1 LILLL
6 KNLIFYLFV
15 IDPQGHFGVSL
26 GDLFLFGCFMKP
38 VSQTQTIRK
47 SILDEIG
54 KTPILRIRKLTDH
67 LKPGV
72 EVWAK
77 LEMFNPGGSVK
88 DRPALQMILDAE
100 ASGELTPGKVILD
113 STSGNTGIAYA
124 MIGAVKGYQVE
135 LVMPSSVSIERRYV
149 IESYGAKLILSDPLE
164 GSDGAILMSRDI
176 FAADPGR
183 YFKPDQYNNPSNPRA
198 HYLHTAP
205 EIWEQTPGR
214 VTHFVA
220 TLGTS
225 GTLMGTGKRLK
236 ELNPDVQVVA
246 IEPPEFHGIEGL
258 KNMDVS
264 IIPGIYD
271 TSVWD
276 QKVQVETE
284 EAYDAAR
291 SLTHRLGLLVGQSC
305 GAAMVGALKVAET
318 LDEGVVVT
326 LFADSGEKYMSTPL
340 WRLDE
345 RGEHV

>member
-1 LILLL
+1 M
-6 KNLIFYLFV
+6 NT
-15 IDPQGHFGVSL
+15 
-26 GDLFLFGCFMKP
+26 
-38 VSQTQTIRK
+38 VSQTQMIRK
-47 SILDEIG
+47 TILDEIG
-54 KTPILRIRKLTDH
+54 NTPILRIRKLTDH
-67 LKPGV
+67 LKPNV

-100 ASGELTPGKVILD
+100 ESGLLTPGKVILD

-124 MIGAVKGYQVE
+124 MIGAVKGYRVE

-149 IESYGAKLILSDPLE
+149 IQAYGAELILSDPLE
-164 GSDGAILMSRDI
+164 GSDGAIVMCREVL
-176 FAADPGR
+176 AKDPER
-183 YFKPDQYNNPSNPRA
+183 YYKPDQYNNPSNPKA

-205 EIWEQTPGR
+205 EIWMQTQGR

-225 GTLMGTGKRLK
+225 GTLIGTGRRLK
-236 ELNPDVQVVA
+236 ELNPNIQVVA
-246 IEPPEFHGIEGL
+246 VEPPEFHGIEGL

-276 QKVQVETE
+276 QKVQVDTE

-291 SLTHRLGLLVGQSC
+291 RLTHQLGLLVGQSC

-326 LFADSGEKYMSTPL
+326 LFPDSGEKYMSTPL
-340 WRLDE
+340 WRLDK
-345 RGEHV
+345 RG

>member
-1 LILLL
+1 M
-6 KNLIFYLFV
+6 NT
-15 IDPQGHFGVSL
+15 
-26 GDLFLFGCFMKP
+26 
-38 VSQTQTIRK
+38 VSQTQMIRK
-47 SILDEIG
+47 TILDEIG
-54 KTPILRIRKLTDH
+54 NTPILRIRKLTDH
-67 LKPGV
+67 LKPKV

-88 DRPALQMILDAE
+88 DRPALQMIQDAE
-100 ASGELTPGKVILD
+100 ASGLLTPGKVILD

-124 MIGAVKGYQVE
+124 MIGAVKGYRVE

-149 IESYGAKLILSDPLE
+149 IQAYGAELILSDPLE
-164 GSDGAILMSRDI
+164 GSDGAIMMCREVL
-176 FAADPGR
+176 AKNPER
-183 YFKPDQYNNPSNPRA
+183 YYKPDQYNNPSNPKA

-205 EIWEQTPGR
+205 EIWAQTQGR

-225 GTLMGTGKRLK
+225 GTLIGTGRRLK
-236 ELNPDVQVVA
+236 EFNPDILVVA
-246 IEPPEFHGIEGL
+246 VEPPEFHGIEGL

-276 QKVQVETE
+276 HKVQVDTE
-284 EAYDAAR
+284 AAYDAAR
-291 SLTHRLGLLVGQSC
+291 NWTHQLGLLVGQSC

-326 LFADSGEKYMSTPL
+326 LFPDSGEKYMSTPL
-340 WRLDE
+340 WRLDK
-345 RGEHV
+345 RG